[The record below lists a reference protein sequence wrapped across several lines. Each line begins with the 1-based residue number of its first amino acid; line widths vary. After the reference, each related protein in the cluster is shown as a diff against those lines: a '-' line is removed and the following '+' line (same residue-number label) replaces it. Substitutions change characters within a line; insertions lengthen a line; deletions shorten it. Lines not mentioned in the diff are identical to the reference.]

1 MVRKGFWCVSAGF
14 CAMSLALCYGAKPS
28 ALLLAVCLVFG
39 LGGFIFVRKKGILF
53 SALVFLGG
61 ALSVFC
67 FLVAGR
73 PEQAILQTA
82 QSPGRYG
89 AQALDYSREGKYGQ
103 VAKVRLL
110 TPEAPMVMV
119 YLPHGA
125 ELAPGDLIF
134 GSFTFT
140 VPENT
145 GSFPAQ
151 RYYRSKGI
159 WLTAKVRQ
167 AAISKADG
175 IAFSFWPA
183 YVRRQAEQQTDR
195 LFGKEAVILKA
206 LLFGDRREFEPSFQ
220 SDVSVTGMAHIFAVS
235 GMHLSFLVSAVM
247 LLGRRRKWVCI
258 PAVFLMVA
266 MMAVTGFPPSIVR
279 AGIMQGIAL
288 LAFVL
293 GREEDSFTALLFAL
307 CLLILM
313 NPWSIGDAGL
323 QFSFLSVLGLLTVGK
338 KLSEWLNQKVRPKG
352 KAPTWAW
359 RTFSSAFSSTVS
371 AQAATVPLVVLYFG
385 QISLVAVLANLL
397 ILWCVSAVFLG
408 AILALLLSAVWLP
421 AGALLA
427 VFVSWGGAYIRFV
440 ISLMAKLPL
449 AVFGAGGKLFS
460 VWVFL
465 AYGLGA
471 VAYSISLKKAWRL
484 VLLLFV
490 LLLPA
495 LIGDAWVMRESVSVW
510 ALDMGS
516 GQSIIFSSGGK
527 TVVVDCGSQNLSASD
542 EVLAHFRRYNLR
554 AIDALVLTH
563 LDLDHASGAEELL
576 QKGLVKTLYMPRFQK
591 NKELAQR
598 LHITAQQAGTS
609 VFRLSAD
616 ERASVGNIRIH
627 LFLPPG
633 GSGGNASSLAVMAE
647 SRGASVLILGDIN
660 DKSDEYMAKTRDLP
674 TVSVLVAGH
683 HGAKTATSQTIL
695 EKTSPKYV
703 IISVGRNSFG
713 HPAPETLDR
722 IEAVGAEVRRTD
734 INGTIFYRF
743 YKGRVYE
750 R

>member
-1 MVRKGFWCVSAGF
+1 
-14 CAMSLALCYGAKPS
+14 
-28 ALLLAVCLVFG
+28 
-39 LGGFIFVRKKGILF
+39 
-53 SALVFLGG
+53 
-61 ALSVFC
+61 
-67 FLVAGR
+67 
-73 PEQAILQTA
+73 
-82 QSPGRYG
+82 
-89 AQALDYSREGKYGQ
+89 
-103 VAKVRLL
+103 
-110 TPEAPMVMV
+110 
-119 YLPHGA
+119 
-125 ELAPGDLIF
+125 
-134 GSFTFT
+134 
-140 VPENT
+140 
-145 GSFPAQ
+145 
-151 RYYRSKGI
+151 
-159 WLTAKVRQ
+159 
-167 AAISKADG
+167 
-175 IAFSFWPA
+175 
-183 YVRRQAEQQTDR
+183 
-195 LFGKEAVILKA
+195 
-206 LLFGDRREFEPSFQ
+206 
-220 SDVSVTGMAHIFAVS
+220 
-235 GMHLSFLVSAVM
+235 
-247 LLGRRRKWVCI
+247 
-258 PAVFLMVA
+258 
-266 MMAVTGFPPSIVR
+266 
-279 AGIMQGIAL
+279 
-288 LAFVL
+288 
-293 GREEDSFTALLFAL
+293 
-307 CLLILM
+307 
-313 NPWSIGDAGL
+313 
-323 QFSFLSVLGLLTVGK
+323 
-338 KLSEWLNQKVRPKG
+338 
-352 KAPTWAW
+352 
-359 RTFSSAFSSTVS
+359 
-371 AQAATVPLVVLYFG
+371 
-385 QISLVAVLANLL
+385 
-397 ILWCVSAVFLG
+397 
-408 AILALLLSAVWLP
+408 
-421 AGALLA
+421 
-427 VFVSWGGAYIRFV
+427 YIRFV